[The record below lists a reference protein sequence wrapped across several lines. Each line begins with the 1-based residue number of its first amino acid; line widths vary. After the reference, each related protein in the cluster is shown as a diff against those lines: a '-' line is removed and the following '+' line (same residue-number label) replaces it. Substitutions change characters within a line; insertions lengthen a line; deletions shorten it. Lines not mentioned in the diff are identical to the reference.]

1 MSELEDG
8 TAEIGL
14 APEVYKALVT
24 GTHALFEIVWNPHG
38 PHNPTFQ
45 GPWLRNRKTKKLVRK
60 LDEDEY
66 IVR

>member
-1 MSELEDG
+1 MPELKSTTVKIELDELG
-8 TAEIGL
+8 RD
-14 APEVYKALVT
+14 LVT
-24 GTHALFEIVWNPHG
+24 GADPPFDIVWNPHG